1 MDAFTRCEVCEMSP
15 AETLYDG
22 SPMCYDCR
30 AATAKV
36 KAEMANAPKEPCIG
50 CGAEVCEKCG
60 KLDQP
65 HDPCDCVEC
74 IQCGA
79 LNCEDIMC
87 RYPDMGQSDS
97 EDESDRAAIEDYED
111 GMTDMEADADTLRS
125 CGWGTDEDYGYFGEE

>member
-1 MDAFTRCEVCEMSP
+1 MTCANCNVE
-15 AETLYDG
+15 LDG
-22 SPMCYDCR
+22 GYQSSENLNLCQPCADWE
-30 AATAKV
+30 KQG
-36 KAEMANAPKEPCIG
+36 KEPCIG